1 VLAMKPL
8 PEASASEPR
17 CFAFTDSRND
27 VVVRAG
33 IHSTVRAARCV
44 DRVLPRIAPAGARDG
59 GRATEARHR
68 ECIAPVLCLAVPVV
82 ARARSCRPSAAQG
95 KDGGGGVESIACP
108 ETGRV
113 GI

>member
-1 VLAMKPL
+1 MKPL

-33 IHSTVRAARCV
+33 THSAVHAARCV
-44 DRVLPRIAPAGARDG
+44 DRVPPRIAP
-59 GRATEARHR
+59 
-68 ECIAPVLCLAVPVV
+68 VFCLAVPVV
-82 ARARSCRPSAAQG
+82 ARARSCRPQAAQG

-113 GI
+113 AIDVETSRWLSRYQHSNV